1 MNELSTKCIETS
13 VQFGQAIE
21 QGCDQAESIPVA
33 QNIHIVRRQ
42 VAVNNVLG
50 LHLRVAGRFVRLAQA
65 FHSDVKVHC
74 KNIIA
79 DGRSILSLLSL
90 AAECGT
96 MLALEAEGCDAED
109 AVAALA
115 NLISAQP
122 QESED
127 RNGEAGCESPKS
139 CPTKVSPTE
148 GRSTESPGSQRSG
161 RSWKCG
167 PRWDWRRLGSTA
179 GPGIDR
185 RTATRGRWFRRG
197 RRR

>member
-1 MNELSTKCIETS
+1 
-13 VQFGQAIE
+13 A
-21 QGCDQAESIPVA
+21 
-33 QNIHIVRRQ
+33 RRQ

-50 LHLRVAGRFVRLAQA
+50 LHLRAADKFVRMANA
-65 FHSDVKVHC
+65 FQSDVRVC
-74 KNIIA
+74 CEGIIA
-79 DGRSILSLLSL
+79 NGKSILDLLSL

-96 MLALEAEGCDAED
+96 MLALEAQGCDAED
-109 AVAALA
+109 AVDALA

-185 RTATRGRWFRRG
+185 RTATRGRWVRRE

>member
-65 FHSDVKVHC
+65 FQSDVKVHC
-74 KNIIA
+74 KDIIA

-115 NLISAQP
+115 NLISAQFH
-122 QESED
+122 ESED
-127 RNGEAGCESPKS
+127 QGGEPA
-139 CPTKVSPTE
+139 
-148 GRSTESPGSQRSG
+148 
-161 RSWKCG
+161 
-167 PRWDWRRLGSTA
+167 
-179 GPGIDR
+179 
-185 RTATRGRWFRRG
+185 
-197 RRR
+197 